1 MKMLTA
7 WLLLFFTT
15 GLVSA
20 AEDPAHEEL
29 RALRTEIIAAVTK
42 GDIDKVIK
50 HVHPDVVVTWQN
62 SEVCHGALGLKEFF
76 ERMGK
81 KSFKGYKVPP
91 TPDAL
96 TLLYGGDTGISYG
109 ETIAEYQLLGRN
121 YEIKSRW
128 TATLVKVDGKWL
140 LAAYHISM
148 NALDNPLL
156 NAAKNALYTAAAI
169 ALVAGF
175 FIGKIFRKRRAA

>member
-1 MKMLTA
+1 MNRLTA
-7 WLLLFFTT
+7 WLLLLLTT

-20 AEDPAHEEL
+20 LEDPAHQEL
-29 RALRTEIIAAVTK
+29 RTLRTEIIAAVTQ
-42 GDIDKVIK
+42 GDIDSVLK
-50 HVHPDVVVTWQN
+50 HVHPDVVVTWQDA
-62 SEVCHGALGLKEFF
+62 EVCHGAQGLKEFF

-91 TPDAL
+91 TPDTL

-109 ETIAEYQLLGRN
+109 ETVAEYQLLGRT

-128 TATLVKVDGKWL
+128 TATLVKMEGKWL

-156 NAAKNALYTAAAI
+156 NAAKNALYAAAAI

-175 FIGKIFRKRRAA
+175 LIGRIRRKYREA